1 MARAAL
7 IKDLGWRAE
16 VAGYDLFSFLLR
28 LAPTD
33 AVSAVGAAVFKAL
46 GPLTGAHRT
55 AELGLIL
62 AYPHMARADRD
73 AILAAQWDN
82 FGRYVFEFPLTDR
95 FMPALGR
102 IELVGM
108 ERLEAIAA
116 AGRPAVLISGHFSN
130 FEVMAAVIVA
140 AGIRCNVTYRAANN
154 PYVDARIIK
163 SRRRY
168 GVTLFAPKG
177 GEGARELL
185 EAMGDGR
192 SVAMLNDQRYDAG
205 VAGPFFGRRVMTNP
219 AAVRLALRFAAPIQ
233 PMSVERLK
241 GARFRCTI
249 HPPIEI
255 ADTGARAAD
264 IEVGVAKVNA
274 FIEARVRERPGEW
287 WWLHRR
293 WSAEDYR
300 QAAAGTS
307 RD

>member
-1 MARAAL
+1 MARSPL
-7 IKDLGWRAE
+7 IKDLGWRIE
-16 VAGYDLFSFLLR
+16 VAGYDLISALLR

-33 AVSAVGAAVFKAL
+33 MVSAAGGALFKAL

-55 AELGLIL
+55 AKLGLRL
-62 AYPHMARADRD
+62 AFPDMAKADRE

-82 FGRYVFEFPLTDR
+82 FGRYLFEFPLTDR

-102 IELVGM
+102 VEVVGF
-108 ERLEAIAA
+108 ERLQAIAA
-116 AGRPAVLISGHFSN
+116 SGRPAVLISGHFSN

-140 AGIRCNVTYRAANN
+140 AGIRCNVTYRPANN
-154 PYVDARIIK
+154 PYVDARIIE

-168 GVTLFAPKG
+168 GVTLFAAKG

-192 SVAMLNDQRYDAG
+192 SVAILNDQRYDTG
-205 VAGPFFGRRVMTNP
+205 VAAPFFGRPVKTNP

-233 PMSVERLK
+233 PMSIERLE
-241 GARFRCTI
+241 GARFRCII

-255 ADTGARAAD
+255 ADTGGRAVDMEA
-264 IEVGVAKVNA
+264 GVALINA
-274 FIEARVRERPGEW
+274 FIEARVREHPGEW

-293 WSAEDYR
+293 WPAEDYR
-300 QAAAGTS
+300 EAAGALK
-307 RD
+307 D